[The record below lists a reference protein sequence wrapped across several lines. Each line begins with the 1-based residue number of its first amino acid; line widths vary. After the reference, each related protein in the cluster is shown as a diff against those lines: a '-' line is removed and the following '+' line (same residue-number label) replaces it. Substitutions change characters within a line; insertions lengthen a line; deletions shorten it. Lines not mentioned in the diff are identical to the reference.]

1 MWSNMPETPIHATL
15 RQVYIHWPAYLVGYG
30 GGAVLALF
38 VVFISIQ
45 RQWWGFI
52 PLMLAFLLL
61 LVYFF
66 AASLW
71 VAYQK
76 NEPGEILLLLAWAQL
91 KPTDSFAHID
101 LGRRSAGVRLAR
113 FLTTGKLT
121 VIDVYNPQLT
131 PGAALV
137 RARSMAGPML
147 PSDPRLTWLEGSIDL
162 LPLPDKS
169 MLVVT
174 MSHTLPQ
181 FWQQGD
187 QAQLLQEIY
196 RILKPGGRLILL
208 EQTRQ
213 PANMVMLGPLVWR
226 WPAAAQWQHLLQKTG
241 FTIRKQEM
249 IQAGLTTAFRADKPV
264 QFQNRQ
270 LDLRF

>member
-1 MWSNMPETPIHATL
+1 MSETPIQATL
-15 RQVYIHWPAYLVGYG
+15 RQVYVHWPAYLVGYG
-30 GGAVLALF
+30 GGALLALV
-38 VVFISIQ
+38 VVFISMQ

-61 LVYFF
+61 LAYFF

-76 NEPGEILLLLAWAQL
+76 NETAATLILLTWAQL
-91 KPTDSFAHID
+91 QPTDSFAHID
-101 LGRRSAGVRLAR
+101 LGRRSVGERLAR
-113 FLTTGKLT
+113 YLTTGKLT

-131 PGAALV
+131 PGAALA
-137 RARSMAGPML
+137 RARSIAGPML
-147 PSDPRLTWLEGSIDL
+147 LSDPRLTCLEGSIDL

-174 MSHTLPQ
+174 MIYTLPE

-187 QAQLLQEIY
+187 QEQLLQEIY

-208 EQTRQ
+208 EQARQ
-213 PANMVMLGPLVWR
+213 PANIMMLGPLVWH
-226 WPAAAQWQHLLQKTG
+226 WPAAAHWQHLLQKTG

-249 IQAGLTTAFRADKPV
+249 IQAGLTVAFRADKPV